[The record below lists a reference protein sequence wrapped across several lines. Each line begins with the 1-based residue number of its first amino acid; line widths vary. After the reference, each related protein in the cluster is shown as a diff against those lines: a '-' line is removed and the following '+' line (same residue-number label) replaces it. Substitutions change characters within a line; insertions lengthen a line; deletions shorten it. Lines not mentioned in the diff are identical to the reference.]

1 MLKIICIIALSLF
14 LFNSS
19 YAGSSELGSG
29 KGSAH
34 PPKTQQPKIP
44 KDDKISSN
52 KYFEILQ
59 DLKKQ
64 TLELKNSK
72 GTTCPA
78 ANFDIRHTGSASIIT
93 IYDKKEDGVYFG
105 NGVMFTLMPDQKTE
119 NEYVLKTKE
128 GTQICKDIVT
138 RTTRNKSTLQLI
150 SIVVTE
156 KTCNGITTT
165 TRETFEINK
174 GRGGKLNVSYKDEV
188 SRGKNKWTTNQ
199 LCTYGPPRNY

>member
-19 YAGSSELGSG
+19 YAGASELGSG
-29 KGSAH
+29 KGSIH
-34 PPKTQQPKIP
+34 PPQAQYPKTSNE
-44 KDDKISSN
+44 DEISSN

-64 TLELKNSK
+64 NLELKNSK
-72 GTTCPA
+72 GINCPE
-78 ANFDIRHTGSASIIT
+78 ANFDIRHSNSTSIIT

-105 NGVMFTLMPDQKTE
+105 NGVVFSIMPDQKTE
-119 NEYVLKTKE
+119 NEYMIKTKE
-128 GTQICKDIVT
+128 GTQICKDVVT
-138 RTTRNKSTLQLI
+138 RTTRNKSTIQLM